1 VPEAPAL
8 RRTLT
13 LPLLALYGLGTTVG
27 AGIYVLVGEV
37 AATAGSLAPLSFLV
51 AALLAAATAFSFGE
65 LCARYPKSAGEA
77 VYVNAAFKR
86 AWLAALVGLMV
97 VSVGTIS
104 SAAIANGFAGYA
116 RQFVDLPPWA
126 LIVGVLILLTAI
138 AIWGITE
145 SVTLAAVV
153 TVLEIGGLLIIVAVG
168 ANAAAKAPLPAF
180 SLCESGLG
188 VGVLAGAVLA
198 FYAFLG
204 FEDMINVAEE
214 TRDPARTMPRAIV
227 LTLVITTVLYIV
239 VAGIA
244 VLVVPIAELAVAEAP
259 LAAVYEHATG
269 RFPAAIGV
277 IGTVA
282 VINGALVQIIMAS
295 RVLYGLAQAGWLPQ
309 WLATLH
315 PRTRTPL
322 FATLLVGSAVTILAV
337 TLPLVRLAE
346 ATSVITLCIFALV
359 NAALWRIKARGPAPE
374 GLWTVPLWVPV
385 VGFFSSL
392 AFVLFNIWRHAI

>member
-1 VPEAPAL
+1 MPEAPAL

-65 LCARYPKSAGEA
+65 LCARHPKSAGEA

-86 AWLAALVGLMV
+86 ARLAAAVGLAVAAVGMV
-97 VSVGTIS
+97 SA
-104 SAAIANGFAGYA
+104 AAIANGFAGYA

-138 AIWGITE
+138 AVWGISE

-153 TVLEIGGLLIIVAVG
+153 TVLEIGGLVLIVAVG
-168 ANAAAKAPLPAF
+168 AGAAAKAPLPDF
-180 SLCESGLG
+180 SLGESGMA

-214 TRDPARTMPRAIV
+214 TRDPTRTMPRAIV
-227 LTLVITTVLYIV
+227 LTLVVTTVLYIA
-239 VAGIA
+239 VAGVA
-244 VLVVPIAELAVAEAP
+244 VMVVPVPDLAAAEAP
-259 LAAVYEHATG
+259 LVTVYEHATG
-269 RFPAAIGV
+269 HYPALIAA

-295 RVLYGLAQAGWLPQ
+295 RVLYGLAQAGWLPVA
-309 WLATLH
+309 LAGLH
-315 PRTRTPL
+315 ARTRTPL
-322 FATLLVGSAVTILAV
+322 LATVLVGATVTVLAL

-346 ATSVITLCIFALV
+346 AASVITLLIFALV
-359 NAALWRIKARGPAPE
+359 NAALWRIKVRDAAPE
-374 GLWTVPLWVPV
+374 GLWRVPLWVPV
-385 VGFFSSL
+385 IGFFSSL
-392 AFVLFNIWRHAI
+392 AFVIFNIWRHAI

>member
-65 LCARYPKSAGEA
+65 LSARYPKSAGEA
-77 VYVNAAFKR
+77 VYVNAAFRR
-86 AWLAALVGLMV
+86 ARLAAAVGLAVAAVGMV
-97 VSVGTIS
+97 S

-116 RQFVDLPPWA
+116 RQFVDLPPWI

-145 SVTLAAVV
+145 SVTLAAIV
-153 TVLEIGGLLIIVAVG
+153 TVLEIGGLVLIVAVG
-168 ANAAAKAPLPAF
+168 AGAAAEAPLPDF
-180 SLCESGLG
+180 SLGESGMA

-214 TRDPARTMPRAIV
+214 TRDPTRTMPRAIV
-227 LTLVITTVLYIV
+227 LTLVVTTVLYIA
-239 VAGIA
+239 VAGVA
-244 VLVVPIAELAVAEAP
+244 VMVVPVADLAAAEAP
-259 LAAVYEHATG
+259 LVTVYEHATG
-269 RFPAAIGV
+269 RFPTVIAA

-295 RVLYGLAQAGWLPQ
+295 RVLYGLAQAGWLPAA
-309 WLATLH
+309 LAGLH
-315 PRTRTPL
+315 ARTRTPL
-322 FATLLVGSAVTILAV
+322 LATVLVGATVMVLAL
-337 TLPLVRLAE
+337 TLPLLRLAE
-346 ATSVITLCIFALV
+346 AASVITLCIFALV
-359 NAALWRIKARGPAPE
+359 NAALWRIKVRDAAPA
-374 GLWTVPLWVPV
+374 GLWRVPLWVPV
-385 VGFFSSL
+385 IGFFSSL
-392 AFVLFNIWRHAI
+392 AIVLFNIWRHAI